1 MDKLRFQGGHF
12 TTKSRAESSGYKLTA
27 LLLRNK
33 LDSAVWT
40 ISSLG
45 LNVYWG
51 APILSCQEIL
61 LIHWDNTILKNT
73 VVT

>member
-1 MDKLRFQGGHF
+1 MGKLRFQGGHF
-12 TTKSRAESSGYKLTA
+12 TTKSRAESWGYKLIA

-33 LDSAVWT
+33 LDSADWT